1 MNGLILNGLP
11 KILNHNILFIEPD
24 IVKNPTVK
32 DIETE
37 KVNVTWEGPD
47 GVADDYTITSA
58 ALEGWNI
65 KHGTKCTDGNA
76 DGGTRWRIVCSLH
89 PGSRYRFT
97 ITASSGGVSGL
108 PAAIEGFTGIHS
120 TCQMRGGR
128 L

>member
-1 MNGLILNGLP
+1 MNGLP

-24 IVKNPTVK
+24 IVKIPTVK

-37 KVNVTWEGPD
+37 KVNVTWEAPD
-47 GVADDYTITSA
+47 GLADNFTVTSVT
-58 ALEGWNI
+58 LEGWNT

-76 DGGTRWRIVCSLH
+76 DGGTRWRTICSLH
-89 PGSRYRFT
+89 PGSQYSFT
-97 ITASSGGVSGL
+97 ITAVSAGISGL

-120 TCQMRGGR
+120 TCQWQFQVRGGR